1 MELRELLAGADVAEI
16 AGDREVEIT
25 GLAYD
30 SRRVRPA
37 DLFFCVRGQRSD
49 GHDFAERAVEAGASA
64 LIVER
69 LLDVPVTQVR
79 VSDARAAMPPIAVR
93 FWGDPTASLRVAGV

>member
-30 SRRVRPA
+30 SRGVEPGE
-37 DLFFCVRGQRSD
+37 LFFCVRGERSD
-49 GHDFAERAVEAGASA
+49 GHDFAGRWSW
-64 LIVER
+64 
-69 LLDVPVTQVR
+69 
-79 VSDARAAMPPIAVR
+79 SDSWT
-93 FWGDPTASLRVAGV
+93 WG